1 MSWIKD
7 ETIQSKPNQL
17 MNIFNPYIRES
28 IQDEKKSI
36 LPVHL
41 FKNKG
46 KKPSQIIYDE
56 VNGELIAYRFIR
68 KSLNLGMLRDFVRDQ
83 HYMN

>member
-28 IQDEKKSI
+28 IQDEKKSL

-56 VNGELIAYRFIR
+56 VNVVN
-68 KSLNLGMLRDFVRDQ
+68 SLQIYKEIVESGNA
-83 HYMN
+83 